1 MYSVLCSCTAGHQS
15 GGLMTAHAT
24 HEVFAAVGISDYFE
38 LRTGA
43 RFRIPSWAIRTLKSS
58 TSSNR
63 DERTPMTLQFMWPRR
78 MRRSGFTRGCFFLS
92 NHELRQG
99 KRGRIMFV
107 PGDLEAQHGV

>member
-1 MYSVLCSCTAGHQS
+1 
-15 GGLMTAHAT
+15 MTAHAT

-38 LRTGA
+38 LRTGV

-63 DERTPMTLQFMWPRR
+63 DEGTPMTLQFMW
-78 MRRSGFTRGCFFLS
+78 S

-107 PGDLEAQHGV
+107 PGDLEPNTELEVVWVEKHSACAKRPAS